1 MNTLQSNLVSGYIHK
16 WPQLV
21 SELKDLREEVYPV
34 QVEGLHGS
42 LSAFFLAEYI
52 SYNKTP
58 VSFVVVPGER
68 EAHDV
73 TVDLKAANPKTAT
86 ETAGFL

>member
-42 LSAFFLAEYI
+42 LSVY
-52 SYNKTP
+52 
-58 VSFVVVPGER
+58 FV
-68 EAHDV
+68 
-73 TVDLKAANPKTAT
+73 
-86 ETAGFL
+86 